1 MKKKILI
8 FAGMLALTPAASFA
22 NRSEAMPTAI
32 AAPYDNITVKG
43 TVVDETGSP
52 IPGVSVYVKG
62 TTNGTISDIDGNFS
76 LSCPS
81 DATLVFSY
89 VGYTTQE
96 IAVSNRPNL
105 GTISLKEDNKELEQ
119 VVVIGYGTQKKVDLT
134 GSVAIVDADEM
145 KKVSNSNI
153 STMLEGKVAGVQITS
168 DGQPGADPSVRIRGI
183 GSFGDTNP
191 LYVIDGVPM
200 GTSIRD
206 FSPNDIATIQIL
218 KDASAA
224 AIYGSRAANGVVII
238 TTKSGKKNQ
247 PLRVDYSGYYGID
260 WVNKNTFDVMNTD
273 QFVEYIQTAAK
284 NSNTAL
290 PSGYDP
296 TSDKYFLKEGNYVNT
311 DWFDEVFKLGKR
323 QNHNVS
329 LSGGSD
335 HSTYNIGLDYFDQK
349 GVVEGTGPDYT
360 RYTARINNT
369 MDVKFIKFRTGL
381 VYSHSDQN
389 NMSIGNG
396 NEYIQGLNANQG
408 NFMSSILVMQPTI
421 PAYDES
427 SWVLDGREGEGAAAA
442 LPYDAYGYGVYD
454 ATIHGDIAQSNP
466 LVLNNII
473 ERKYQVDRILGTA
486 SANVDLFDMVGLNFA
501 NHKLSY
507 NLNLSYSK
515 TYCKDFVWLPTWY
528 QSSKLTH
535 SQSDSR
541 LDQGYRQYTDA
552 LVENTINYE
561 GTIADKHHISA
572 VVGMTYEA
580 EKYHTVAAWGF
591 DYSAPYYLQISQAAD
606 RDATSYESEHRLASY
621 IGRLNYDFDQKYLL
635 SVTARRDGS
644 SRLSSE
650 DRWGWFPSVS
660 LGWRLDRE
668 EFFPVDDKL
677 INLFKIR
684 GSYGILGNENIG
696 EYQYMETMNRNNFMY
711 SFNGSIVSGSAISS
725 FVNTSIAWEKK
736 KSTSVGFDLGMLNG
750 QIEFTFEWFK
760 NKSEDL
766 LYGVAVP
773 ITAGV
778 TNGTVTMNAAEMENS
793 GFEWSATYHNYKHKV
808 KYDISFNASTL
819 KNKVKSL
826 GFGND
831 YYLTGNYMT
840 RLDDELGRFYG
851 WKYAGILTQE
861 KLDELNAYAAT
872 YGLTEYQ
879 PGAKAGDCYY
889 VDIAGAYDENG
900 NAIPDGQ
907 ITDADREDLGSG
919 MPSVNFG
926 LSGRVEYK
934 GWDLSVSTYGALG
947 FKVQDAIYDQMTSC
961 YSIGNRDPE
970 VMSAG
975 SPNVYYT
982 NTATLAWNDL
992 FSERKIQNAN
1002 YWKIANVE
1010 LGYNFKDD
1018 WFNGIVSNVRAYVSL
1033 QNIATLTKYKG
1044 YNVDY
1049 APGLWTPGYNYCSFP
1064 TPKTVMFGLKCSF

>member
-1 MKKKILI
+1 MRKVILV
-8 FAGMLALTPAASFA
+8 FCGMLALSPSVFAYQGGDKLPIALSPA
-22 NRSEAMPTAI
+22 
-32 AAPYDNITVKG
+32 DNIQVSGKI
-43 TVVDETGSP
+43 VDATGSP
-52 IPGVSVYVKG
+52 LPGASVYVKG

-76 LSCPS
+76 LTAPE
-81 DATLVFSY
+81 DATLVFTF
-89 VGYTTQE
+89 VGYMSQE
-96 IAVSNRPNL
+96 ISVNGRKNV
-105 GTISLKEDNKELEQ
+105 GTITMQEDNQEIEQ

-183 GSFGDTNP
+183 STFGDSNP

-206 FSPNDIATIQIL
+206 FSPNDIATIQVL

-238 TTKSGKKNQ
+238 TTKNGKKNQ
-247 PLRVDYSGYYGID
+247 PMRVDYSGYYGID
-260 WVNKNTFDVMNTD
+260 WVNKNTFDVMETD
-273 QFVEYIQTAAK
+273 QFVQYIQKAAE
-284 NSNTAL
+284 NSGTIL

-296 TSDKYFLKEGNYVNT
+296 NSANYFLNEGNYVNT
-311 DWFDEVFKLGKR
+311 DWFDEVFKLGQR
-323 QNHNVS
+323 QNHNVN

-349 GVVEGTGPDYT
+349 GVVEGTGPNYT

-369 MDVKFIKFRTGL
+369 MDVKFIKFRTGI

-421 PAYDES
+421 AAYDES
-427 SWVLDGREGEGAAAA
+427 TWVLDGRQGEGAASAI
-442 LPYDAYGYGVYD
+442 PYDAYGYGVYNVNL
-454 ATIHGDIAQSNP
+454 HGDIAQSNP

-473 ERKYQVDRILGTA
+473 ERKYQVDKIVGTA
-486 SANVDLFDMVGLNFA
+486 SASVDLFDMVGQKFA

-535 SQSDSR
+535 SQADSR
-541 LDQGYRQYTDA
+541 LDQGYRQFTDA
-552 LVENTINYE
+552 LIENTLNYE
-561 GTIADKHHISA
+561 GTISGKHHISA
-572 VVGMTYEA
+572 VVGQTYEA

-591 DYSAPYYLQISQAAD
+591 NYTAPYYLQISQAAE

-650 DRWGWFPSVS
+650 DRWDWFPSVS
-660 LGWRLDRE
+660 LGWRIDRE
-668 EFFPVDDKL
+668 SFFPVDDKL
-677 INLFKIR
+677 VNLLKIR

-696 EYQYMETMNRNNFMY
+696 EYQYMETMNRNNFLY
-711 SFNGSIVSGSAISS
+711 SFGGNIVSGSAISS
-725 FVNTSIAWEKK
+725 FVNTDIAWEKK
-736 KSTSVGFDLGMLNG
+736 KSTSIGFDLGMFNG
-750 QIEFTFEWFK
+750 QLEFTFEWYK
-760 NKSEDL
+760 NVSEDL

-778 TNGTVTMNAAEMENS
+778 TNSTVTMNAAEMENN

-819 KNKVKSL
+819 KNKVNSL

-840 RLDDELGRFYG
+840 KVGDELGRFWGYR
-851 WKYAGILTQE
+851 YLGIIQTQDQ
-861 KLDELNAYAAT
+861 LDQWNAYAQEHE
-872 YGLTEYQ
+872 GVTEYQ
-879 PGAKAGDCYY
+879 PGARVGDCLYA
-889 VDIAGAYDENG
+889 DLNG
-900 NAIPDGQ
+900 DGQ

-919 MPSVNFG
+919 MPAVNFG
-926 LSGRVEYK
+926 LSGRVEYN
-934 GWDLSVSTYGALG
+934 GWDLTVSTYGALG

-970 VMSAG
+970 VLSDG
-975 SPNVYYT
+975 YPNVYYVDPSGRG
-982 NTATLAWNDL
+982 WNDL

-1002 YWKIANVE
+1002 YWKIATIE
-1010 LGYNFKDD
+1010 LGYNFKDA
-1018 WFNGIVSNVRAYVSL
+1018 WFNGIVSNVRAYVSA
-1033 QNIATLTKYKG
+1033 QNIATITKYKG

-1064 TPKTVMFGLKCSF
+1064 TPRTVMFGLKASF

>member
-1 MKKKILI
+1 MKKLVLILMGLLLMSPT
-8 FAGMLALTPAASFA
+8 FAQTGSPLTVSGKVVDEDSNPLIGATVA
-22 NRSEAMPTAI
+22 
-32 AAPYDNITVKG
+32 VKG
-43 TVVDETGSP
+43 TS
-52 IPGVSVYVKG
+52 
-62 TTNGTISDIDGNFS
+62 NGTITDLDGNFS
-76 LSCPS
+76 LSATS
-81 DATLVFSY
+81 DAVLVF
-89 VGYTTQE
+89 TF
-96 IAVSNRPNL
+96 VSFISKEVNVDGNSDL
-105 GTISLKEDNKELEQ
+105 GTIVMEEDSKALEQ

-134 GSVAIVDADEM
+134 GSVAIVDAEEM
-145 KKVSNSNI
+145 KKVSKSNI
-153 STMLEGKVAGVQITS
+153 SSMLEGKVAGVQITS

-183 GSFGDTNP
+183 STFQSSAP

-206 FSPNDIATIQIL
+206 FSPNDIATIQVL

-224 AIYGSRAANGVVII
+224 AIYGSRAGNGVVII

-247 PLRVDYSGYYGID
+247 PLRVDYSGYFGLD
-260 WVNKNTFDVMNTD
+260 WVNKNTFEVMETD
-273 QFVEYIQTAAK
+273 KFVEYIQTAAK

-290 PSGYDP
+290 PAGYDA

-311 DWFDEVFKLGKR
+311 NWFDEVFKLGKR

-335 HSTYNIGLDYFDQK
+335 HSTYNIGLDFFDQK
-349 GVVEGTGPDYT
+349 GVVEGSGPDYT

-369 MDVKFIKFRTGL
+369 MDVKFIKFRTGF

-421 PAYDES
+421 KAYDPTT
-427 SWVLDGREGEGAAAA
+427 WVLDGRQGESAASAI
-442 LPYDAYGYGVYD
+442 PYDAYGYGVYD
-454 ATIHGDIAQSNP
+454 ATVHGDIAQSNP
-466 LVLNNII
+466 LVINNII
-473 ERKYQVDRILGTA
+473 QRKYQVDRIVGTA
-486 SANVDLFDMVGLNFA
+486 SAAVDLLDMIGQKNE
-501 NHKLSY
+501 NHKVNY
-507 NLNLSYSK
+507 NLNVSYSK

-535 SQSDSR
+535 SQADSR

-552 LVENTINYE
+552 LIENTINYE
-561 GTIADKHHISA
+561 GTFAEKHHINA

-591 DYSAPYYLQISQAAD
+591 NYTAPYYLQISQGAE
-606 RDATSYESEHRLASY
+606 RDASSYESEHRLASY

-635 SVTARRDGS
+635 SITARRDGS
-644 SRLSSE
+644 SRLSSD
-650 DRWGWFPSVS
+650 DRWEWFPSVS
-660 LGWRLDRE
+660 LGWRIDRE
-668 EFFPVDDKL
+668 EFFPFDD
-677 INLFKIR
+677 NLVNLLKIR

-696 EYQYMETMNRNNFMY
+696 EYQYMETMNRNNFLY
-711 SFNGSIVSGSAISS
+711 SFGGNIVSGSAISS
-725 FVNTSIAWEKK
+725 FVNTTIAWEKK
-736 KSTSVGFDLGMLNG
+736 KSTSIGLDLGMFNG
-750 QIEFTFEWFK
+750 QLEFTFEWFK

-773 ITAGV
+773 ITAGT
-778 TNGTVTMNAAEMENS
+778 TNTSVTMNAAEMENS
-793 GFEWSATYHNYKHKV
+793 GFEWSASYHNYKHKV
-808 KYDISFNASTL
+808 KYDISLNASTL
-819 KNKVKSL
+819 KNKVISL

-831 YYLTGNYMT
+831 YYLTGDYKTNVG
-840 RLDDELGRFYG
+840 DELGRFYG
-851 WKYAGILTQE
+851 YKYAGILTQE

-889 VDIAGAYDENG
+889 VDIAGAYDEKG

-934 GWDLSVSTYGALG
+934 GWDLSVSTFGALG
-947 FKVQDAIYDQMTSC
+947 FHASDHIYNTLTSC
-961 YSIGNRDPE
+961 YGPGNKDPE
-970 VMSAG
+970 VMAEG
-975 SPNVYYT
+975 APNVYYA
-982 NTATLAWNDL
+982 NLATMAWNDL
-992 FSERKIQNAN
+992 FSERKIQNAT

-1033 QNIATLTKYKG
+1033 QNIATITKYKG

-1049 APGLWTPGYNYCSFP
+1049 APGLWTPGLNYCSFP